1 MILIFRLGTIPIQNR
16 QTSIHPNLSEKAN
29 KETSKARNTET
40 NKHDNANKQ
49 INERIIKVNGRNL
62 KAIDVQIQ
70 LWKQKK
76 EKQQLQNLPRKK

>member
-1 MILIFRLGTIPIQNR
+1 MLMILIFGLGTILNMTR
-16 QTSIHPNLSEKAN
+16 QTSIHPNLGEKAN

-62 KAIDVQIQ
+62 QAIDV
-70 LWKQKK
+70 
-76 EKQQLQNLPRKK
+76 